1 MKQRIISKTISQLLM
16 ALAVAILYMQIRP
29 VQEYTLKWPLTFL
42 AVWFL
47 WWAWVA
53 YLRLDRL
60 SIFEVTDRYK
70 KQNEEAQAKYEM
82 SYFRGKNPNFL
93 NFIFTPITKEEQNNE
108 TLKVRLFSN
117 AACFVILLILSF
129 IF

>member
-1 MKQRIISKTISQLLM
+1 MKQRIISKTISQLLI

-60 SIFEVTDRYK
+60 SLFDVTDRYQ
-70 KQNEEAQAKYEM
+70 KQKEESQTKIEA
-82 SYFRGKNPNFL
+82 SYFSSKTPNFF
-93 NFIFTPITKEEQNNE
+93 NYIFTPVAKNELNNE
-108 TLKVRLFSN
+108 TLRVRIYSN
-117 AACFVILLILSF
+117 AICFIVLLILSF
-129 IF
+129 LF